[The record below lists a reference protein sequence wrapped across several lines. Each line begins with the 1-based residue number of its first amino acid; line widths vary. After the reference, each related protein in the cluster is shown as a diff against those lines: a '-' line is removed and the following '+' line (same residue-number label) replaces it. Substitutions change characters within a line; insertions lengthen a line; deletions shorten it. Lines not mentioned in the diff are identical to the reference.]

1 MTKLEL
7 AGRVRDVCA
16 GILFRK
22 GEVEAAHALFW
33 QPAPL
38 LLRASRGVRPAFRR
52 RSVQERHA
60 AELLAALRERANVRI
75 PIAGPQVAFP
85 QAVRRELRPR

>member
-1 MTKLEL
+1 VTRVEL

-16 GILFRK
+16 SILFRK

-38 LLRASRGVRPAFRR
+38 LFRAASYRRPTPARR
-52 RSVQERHA
+52 PDAERQVKMLID
-60 AELLAALRERANVRI
+60 ELKRLEKAK
-75 PIAGPQVAFP
+75 GGS
-85 QAVRRELRPR
+85 